1 MVFNEASN
9 EFYHSI
15 IEHNPDAVFILS
27 LTGKIK
33 RVNKMV
39 TTVFGYTQS
48 EIQETSFHELIIPK
62 QEIEFHHYLSQA
74 LNGIPNENEYDAY
87 HKNGEILHIQVKNI
101 PLTVLNEIV
110 GTFCVVKDLSELQ
123 KKKQRKLRFKA
134 VFDSTTDAIDILDL
148 EGNIIDVNR
157 GFENLYG
164 WKKEELIGK
173 PLPVIPKDRIADA
186 LSFIERAKLGEKIK
200 ESNVASIRKDGTSFF
215 VSLTFSPIRDS
226 SGNIVA
232 FSGIARDVTEQK
244 QLEKSIKES
253 EERYRLLADNSLD
266 LIQLV
271 NLDGIVTYATP
282 SHKTVL
288 GYEPDEYVGKM
299 VFYQPNGGIDEQ
311 FKKSFLKMAFT
322 QKPFTNEIVRK
333 HKDGNEVWVE
343 LKGTPTFDKNGDFQ
357 YLMLVGREITER
369 KKLEEHLEYLS
380 YYDALTGI
388 PNRRLFQERVEQAI
402 KEAKRYQ
409 RKFAVMYMDMDKF
422 KHINDTYG
430 HEMGDELLKQFS
442 KKVKKHLRLNDTFAR
457 QGGDEFT
464 IFLSEIKE
472 EKDAYQVAE
481 RILHSLQDTWQIG
494 DHIFQMTSSI
504 GIAFYP
510 KDGVTFQELLGH
522 ADNALYMAKN
532 SGRNNFGTFS

>member
-39 TTVFGYTQS
+39 TKVFGYTQS
-48 EIQETSFHELIIPK
+48 EIQETSIHELIIPK
-62 QEIEFHHYLSQA
+62 QKIEFHHYFSEA
-74 LNGIPNENEYDAY
+74 LKGIPNEHEYDAN
-87 HKNGEILHIQVKNI
+87 HKNGEILHIQVKSI

-123 KKKQRKLRFKA
+123 KTIQRKQRFKA

-164 WKKEELIGK
+164 WKKEEIIGK
-173 PLPVIPKDRIADA
+173 PLPVIPKDHMAES
-186 LSFIERAKLGEKIK
+186 LSFIERAKLGEEIK
-200 ESNVASIRKDGTSFF
+200 ESNLARIRKDGTLIS
-215 VSLTFSPIRDS
+215 VSLTFSPIRNS
-226 SGNIVA
+226 NGNIVA

-244 QLEKSIKES
+244 QLEKSLKES

-299 VFYQPNGGIDEQ
+299 VFYQPNGGKDER
-311 FKKSFLKMAFT
+311 FKKSFLKMAFS
-322 QKPFTNEIVRK
+322 QKPFTSEIVRK

-402 KEAKRYQ
+402 KEAKRYR

-442 KKVKKHLRLNDTFAR
+442 KKVKRHLRLNDTFAR

-472 EKDAYQVAE
+472 EKDAYQVAK
-481 RILHSLQDTWQIG
+481 RILHSLQDTCQIG
-494 DHIFQMTSSI
+494 DHHFQMTSSI

-510 KDGVTFQELLGH
+510 KDGVTFQELLRN
-522 ADNALYMAKN
+522 ADSALYMTKN